1 MDGGMCGWIDRWVDV
16 WMAGRTEHKVF
27 GEGRREQKTADP
39 IYEPCRRESRVGGQ
53 IESAPDPQ

>member
-1 MDGGMCGWIDRWVDV
+1 MEGQMDGGMCGWIDRWVDV

-39 IYEPCRRESRVGGQ
+39 IYEPCRRES
-53 IESAPDPQ
+53 